1 MFTGSI
7 VALVTPMDQ
16 QGRLD
21 LSAVRSLVALHLENG
36 TSGLVVAGTTGE
48 SPTLDPPEFQALLS
62 AVCEQVAGAV
72 PVIAGTGSASTA
84 KSVEMTRRAAD
95 LGADGV
101 LVVTPYYNRPT
112 QNGLIAHFSAVADAA
127 PVPVL
132 MYNVPARTG
141 VDMQAET
148 TVALAQH
155 PRIAGIKEA
164 LPDMERVGK
173 LLGSCPEDFRILS
186 GDDGTCAQAMLL
198 GAAGVVSVAAN
209 VDPARM
215 SALCRAALAGDRQT
229 TECVDGELRE
239 LFGLLG
245 IESNPIP
252 VKWALRELGL
262 IESGIRLPLQLLD
275 ERYRGPV
282 RACLKNL
289 QLI

>member
-16 QGRLD
+16 HGRLD

-148 TVALAQH
+148 TVALAHH

-186 GDDGTCAQAMLL
+186 GDDGSCAQAMLL

-229 TECVDGELRE
+229 TERVDGELRE

-262 IESGIRLPLQLLD
+262 IESGIRLPLQVLD
-275 ERYRGPV
+275 ERHRGPV

>member
-21 LSAVRSLVALHLENG
+21 LSAVRKLVDLHLKNG
-36 TSGLVVAGTTGE
+36 TSALVVAGTTGE
-48 SPTLDPPEFQALLS
+48 SPCLDGPEFQALLS
-62 AVCEQVAGAV
+62 AVSEQVAGAV
-72 PVIAGTGSASTA
+72 PVIAGTGSANTA
-84 KSVEMTRRAAD
+84 KSVELTRRAAE
-95 LGADGV
+95 LGADAV

-112 QNGLIAHFSAVADAA
+112 QNGLIAHFSAIADAA

-164 LPDMERVGK
+164 LPDLDRVAN
-173 LLGSCPEDFRILS
+173 LLGSCPEDFSILS
-186 GDDGTCAQAMLL
+186 GDDGTCAQAMLR

-215 SALCRAALAGDRQT
+215 SALCRAALAGDRQS
-229 TECVDGELRE
+229 TEWVDGELRE
-239 LFGLLG
+239 LFRLLG
-245 IESNPIP
+245 IEPNPIP
-252 VKWALRELGL
+252 VKWALQELGL
-262 IESGIRLPLQLLD
+262 IQGGIRLPLQVLE
-275 ERYRGPV
+275 ERHRGPV

>member
-21 LSAVRSLVALHLENG
+21 LPAVRELVTLHLKSG
-36 TSGLVVAGTTGE
+36 TSALVVAGTTGE
-48 SPTLDPPEFQALLS
+48 SPTLEGSEFQALLS

-72 PVIAGTGSASTA
+72 PVVAGTGSANTV

-112 QNGLIAHFSAVADAA
+112 QSGLIAHFSAVADAA

-155 PRIAGIKEA
+155 PRIAGVKEA
-164 LPDMERVGK
+164 LPNLERIEN
-173 LLGSCPEDFRILS
+173 LLGSCPEDFCVLS

-209 VDPARM
+209 VDPVRM

-229 TECVDGELRE
+229 TERVDGELRE

-245 IESNPIP
+245 IEPNPIP

-262 IESGIRLPLQLLD
+262 IEDGIRLPLQVLD
-275 ERYRGPV
+275 ERHRGPF

-289 QLI
+289 QLV

>member
-16 QGRLD
+16 HGRLD

-62 AVCEQVAGAV
+62 AVCEQVAGTV

-148 TVALAQH
+148 TVALAHH

-186 GDDGTCAQAMLL
+186 GDDGSCAQAMLL

-229 TECVDGELRE
+229 TERVDGELRE

-252 VKWALRELGL
+252 VKWALRELSL
-262 IESGIRLPLQLLD
+262 IESGIRLPLQVLG
-275 ERYRGPV
+275 ERHRGPV

>member
-1 MFTGSI
+1 MFAGSI

-21 LSAVRSLVALHLENG
+21 LSAVRQLVTLHLGHG
-36 TSGLVVAGTTGE
+36 TSALVVAGTTGE
-48 SPTLDPPEFQALLS
+48 SPTLDEAEFKALLS

-72 PVIAGTGSASTA
+72 PVIAGTGSANTA
-84 KSVEMTRRAAD
+84 KSVEMTCRAAD

-112 QNGLIAHFSAVADAA
+112 QSGLIAHFSAVADAA

-148 TVALAQH
+148 TAALAQH
-155 PRIAGIKEA
+155 PGIAGIKEA
-164 LPDMERVGK
+164 LPDLERVGN
-173 LLGSCPEDFRILS
+173 LLRSCPEEFRILS
-186 GDDGTCAQAMLL
+186 GDDGTCAQAMLQ

-215 SALCRAALAGDRQT
+215 SALCRAAMAGDRQT
-229 TECVDGELRE
+229 TEWVDGELRE

-245 IESNPIP
+245 IEPNPIP

-262 IESGIRLPLQLLD
+262 IEGGIRLPLQVLD
-275 ERYRGPV
+275 ERHRGPV

-289 QLI
+289 QLM

>member
-16 QGRLD
+16 HGRLD

-141 VDMQAET
+141 VDMHAET
-148 TVALAQH
+148 TVALAHH

-186 GDDGTCAQAMLL
+186 GDDGSCAQAMLL

-229 TECVDGELRE
+229 TERVDGELRE

-262 IESGIRLPLQLLD
+262 IESGIRLPLQVLD
-275 ERYRGPV
+275 ERHRGPV